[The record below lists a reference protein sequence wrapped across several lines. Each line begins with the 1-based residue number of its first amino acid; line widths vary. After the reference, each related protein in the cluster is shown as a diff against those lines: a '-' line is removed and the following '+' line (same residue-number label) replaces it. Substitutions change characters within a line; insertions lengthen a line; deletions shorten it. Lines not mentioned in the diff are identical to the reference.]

1 MTTPAP
7 RPAGD
12 PPAHMTRPEAIAL
25 IRRKLASLSDGEHCA
40 CTTAARLGGFCG
52 GFRQL
57 SDAEF
62 RRRFDWIAHTR
73 PHATRAELE
82 ALVSEYHL
90 GRQEVGGFAV
100 CCDAETREHC
110 ACDGWNAFDNAAL
123 QKFVRE
129 FTGLDVLVG

>member
-1 MTTPAP
+1 MTPLPVAPAP
-7 RPAGD
+7 PQ
-12 PPAHMTRPEAIAL
+12 HLTRPQAIEI
-25 IRRKLASLSDGEHCA
+25 IRRKLASLSDAEHCA
-40 CTTAARLGGFCG
+40 CTTVARLGGFCG

-62 RRRFDWIAHTR
+62 RKRFDWIARSR

-82 ALVSEYHL
+82 SLVSQYHL

-110 ACDGWNAFDNAAL
+110 ACDGWNAFDNTAL
-123 QKFVRE
+123 AKFVRE
-129 FTGLDVLVG
+129 FTGLDVFVG